1 VISCPSATLT
11 PETTVRHMIGSEPDA
26 MFPKEPAEIGRS
38 VLRAKHLSGAGFV
51 NDVSFDLHVGEIL
64 GLFGLVG
71 AGRSE
76 VAQMLFGVVRPE
88 RGEIRIGGDLVQLRS
103 PKEAIRQGISLL
115 PEDRH
120 LQGLV
125 LPFPIRANVTL
136 PILRRLCDRFGLV
149 NRSREAGAARNFVA
163 QMRVVARGIE
173 QPTSTL
179 SGGNQQKV
187 MLAKWL
193 VPSPRVL
200 ILDQPTRGIDVGA
213 KAEIHRIISHLAAQG
228 MAIILIS
235 DDAPEV
241 IAMADRIIVLRAGRL
256 VAEFSRD
263 KFDQQAITLAAAHS
277 TRDGSPRAAAAGP

>member
-1 VISCPSATLT
+1 
-11 PETTVRHMIGSEPDA
+11 
-26 MFPKEPAEIGRS
+26 
-38 VLRAKHLSGAGFV
+38 
-51 NDVSFDLHVGEIL
+51 
-64 GLFGLVG
+64 
-71 AGRSE
+71 
-76 VAQMLFGVVRPE
+76 MLFGVIPLQ
-88 RGEIRIGGDLVQLRS
+88 RGEVRISGKLVQLRS

-125 LPFPIRANVTL
+125 LPFSIRANVTL
-136 PILRRLCDRFGLV
+136 PILRRLCGQLGLIDRA
-149 NRSREAGAARNFVA
+149 REASAARDFVA

-173 QPTSTL
+173 QLTSTL

-187 MLAKWL
+187 LLAKWL

-213 KAEIHRIISHLAAQG
+213 KAEIHRIVSHLAAQG

-235 DDAPEV
+235 DDASEV

-256 VAEFSRD
+256 VAEFARD
-263 KFDQQAITLAAAHS
+263 KFDQQAITLAAAHAI
-277 TRDGSPRAAAAGP
+277 RDGAPRGAAAGR